1 MQLSEI
7 KVGVLEIFL
16 SSRGRAE
23 EISKVLRRLWSFVW
37 QTKILR
43 SYRRL
48 FQYEDTNTN
57 ESGTTRPSMATR
69 TGIHSTRP
77 QASSPRPLTPLL
89 KPHTSLWV
97 VSPCEV
103 GHRALP
109 GIQRKDQPLA

>member
-1 MQLSEI
+1 LKSY
-7 KVGVLEIFL
+7 
-16 SSRGRAE
+16 
-23 EISKVLRRLWSFVW
+23 LRRADERRKFQKYCEDSGHLSG
-37 QTKILR
+37 KLRYLR
-43 SYRRL
+43 SYRCL